1 MSHSKLV
8 STRRK
13 KQRTEKVLAAS
24 ARRAKKVENTPAV
37 NTKAA
42 KAG

>member
-13 KQRTEKVLAAS
+13 KQRTEKDLAAI
-24 ARRAKKVENTPAV
+24 AKRAKKAQNTPAAAG
-37 NTKAA
+37 TSKAA
-42 KAG
+42 

>member
-13 KQRTEKVLAAS
+13 KQRTEKDLAGVAK
-24 ARRAKKVENTPAV
+24 RAKKAQNTAAAAKVP
-37 NTKAA
+37 KAA
-42 KAG
+42 